1 MNNLFNKTMKLSAT
15 FIAAFAV
22 MPAAYAQSD
31 LPAENCGQSEFDQSF
46 GSAECHNQSGET
58 SSNQLLDF
66 SLGLGQRIAGQR
78 RSLMHL
84 EGEVAGGGAS
94 SDGDS
99 NIANTGRFSLL
110 VFDEYSS
117 SDRDNTAVGQ
127 GYEQSSNALT
137 VGGDYRLDSTLFIGA
152 TISASAGESD
162 FDNNAG
168 RHETDA
174 LILAAH
180 AAKFWGP
187 LSLDAVVSGG
197 SFDLDIARF
206 DGFDNYTASTSG
218 DYVSADMS
226 VAYGINRG
234 AWNITPLARMLILD
248 GEVDAYRESSQSGAG
263 LIKDLRKESFES
275 QLFALSLQADYVLTQ
290 NWGVLIP
297 SFKLE
302 WQQEFADASQT
313 TGQILN
319 DSDKSFVSAVSQS
332 SDDPESSSFN
342 ATLGASAQFA
352 HGWSGFL
359 VSEVLLGHDY
369 LSKSNI
375 VLGLR
380 YEMP

>member
-1 MNNLFNKTMKLSAT
+1 MNNLFKKTIKLGVA
-15 FIAAFAV
+15 FIAV
-22 MPAAYAQSD
+22 CTVIPSAYAQLDVSS
-31 LPAENCGQSEFDQSF
+31 ENCGQSDFNQSV
-46 GSAECHNQSGET
+46 GVECHNQSGET
-58 SSNQLLDF
+58 SSTQLLDF
-66 SLGLGQRIAGQR
+66 SLGLGERIASQR
-78 RSLMHL
+78 RSLIRL
-84 EGEVAGGGAS
+84 EGDAVGGGAS
-94 SDGDS
+94 ADENSDIS
-99 NIANTGRFSLL
+99 QTGRFSLL
-110 VFDEYSS
+110 IFDEYSN

-127 GYEQSSNALT
+127 GYEQSSNAFT
-137 VGGDYRLDSTLFIGA
+137 VGADYRLDRTFFIGA
-152 TISASAGESD
+152 TISMSAGESD
-162 FDNNAG
+162 FDNNEG
-168 RHETDA
+168 SHETDA

-197 SFDLDIARF
+197 SFDLDITRS
-206 DGFDNYTASTSG
+206 DGFDNYTASTAG

-226 VAYGINRG
+226 LAYGINRG
-234 AWNITPLARMLILD
+234 AWNITPLARILVLD
-248 GEVDAYRESSQSGAG
+248 GEVDAYRESSQSGSG
-263 LIKDLRKESFES
+263 LIKDLRTESFES

-319 DSDKSFVSAVSQS
+319 DTDKSFVNAVSQS

-342 ATLGASAQFA
+342 ATLGASAQFT

-369 LSKSNI
+369 LSKTNI
-375 VLGLR
+375 VFGVR